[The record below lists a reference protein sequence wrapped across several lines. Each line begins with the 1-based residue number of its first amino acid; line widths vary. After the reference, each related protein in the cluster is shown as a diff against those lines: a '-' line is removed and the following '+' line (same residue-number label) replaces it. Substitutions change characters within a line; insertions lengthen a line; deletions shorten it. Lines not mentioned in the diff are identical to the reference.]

1 MKNVAMEK
9 SLVKELLQDKKLSN
23 EAFIVYSL
31 LFWYGGM
38 TLCNL
43 VDLSGFSEDII
54 RACVKEIKEK
64 CGESLVSR
72 TLYDVLPF

>member
-1 MKNVAMEK
+1 MKDVAMRK
-9 SLVKELLQDKKLSN
+9 SLVKDLLQDKKLSN

-31 LFWYGGM
+31 LFWYGSM

-64 CGESLVSR
+64 CGESLTSR
-72 TLYDVLPF
+72 TFYDVLPF

>member
-1 MKNVAMEK
+1 MKDVAMRK
-9 SLVKELLQDKKLSN
+9 SLVKDLLQDKKLSN

-31 LFWYGGM
+31 LFWYGSM
-38 TLCNL
+38 TLCDL

-54 RACVKEIKEK
+54 RACVKEIREK
-64 CGESLVSR
+64 CGESLTSR